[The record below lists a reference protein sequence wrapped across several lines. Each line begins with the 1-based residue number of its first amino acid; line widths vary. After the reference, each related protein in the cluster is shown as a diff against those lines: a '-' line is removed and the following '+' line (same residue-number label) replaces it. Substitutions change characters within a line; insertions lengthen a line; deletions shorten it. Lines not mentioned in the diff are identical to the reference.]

1 MRLACNQKW
10 SALLFFFFFC
20 LCALSKLTLGWRR
33 LRFGLTFSL
42 AFPPPPPLPFS
53 LYVARACANRE
64 KKFSHAALG
73 RMSSSR
79 RSVLRK
85 PPILSRKKI
94 IKKRRIREE
103 GLINFQSGRGLEV
116 VLVWNEE
123 REQTDR
129 KGSRRSIFAGPIN
142 CCGDVRRASEL
153 LPPSTSIAV
162 HGGRHWRQ
170 TRRIPP
176 PPPIPPFPDWRR
188 CRG

>member
-10 SALLFFFFFC
+10 SALLFLFFLPVCVVEIDVGMKKVTFRVNFLSC
-20 LCALSKLTLGWRR
+20 L
-33 LRFGLTFSL
+33 
-42 AFPPPPPLPFS
+42 PPPPPLPFS